1 MRQFR
6 ATPDAI
12 EIMIL
17 TCPSCSTRYQADSAK
32 FVAPGRNV
40 RCAKCGQV
48 WFQAAPGPDAELEPE
63 PIMAAPPA
71 APAYAPSAAPVTEA
85 APSEGSS
92 PNFAARPVSKDS
104 ISAPVERT
112 PPRRVANFA
121 QSAGWA
127 ALIFLVAALGWA
139 SVQYRQTIASVWPRS
154 ASLYAAVG
162 LPVNVRGIELTNIS
176 YQQEFEDGQPVLSV
190 TGKVVNISN
199 RELPVPEIRVVLL
212 DEAKHEL
219 YHWNFDAGIPTLK
232 PGGESTFV
240 TRLSSP
246 PPEARNLNVRFA
258 ESGDAR

>member
-17 TCPSCSTRYQADSAK
+17 TCPSCRTRYQTDSARI
-32 FVAPGRNV
+32 VAPGRNV
-40 RCAKCGQV
+40 RCAKCGHV
-48 WFQAAPGPDAELEPE
+48 WFQAAAIPDAEVEPE
-63 PIMAAPPA
+63 AIIGPAAPPLGSSA
-71 APAYAPSAAPVTEA
+71 APAVEAVAP
-85 APSEGSS
+85 EGSS
-92 PNFAARPVSKDS
+92 ANLGAGPVSEDS
-104 ISAPVERT
+104 IST
-112 PPRRVANFA
+112 PARRSRHSRGAAFA

-127 ALIFLVAALGWA
+127 ALIFFIAGIGWA
-139 SVQYRQTIASVWPRS
+139 SVQYRQAIAGLWPRS

-162 LPVNVRGIELTNIS
+162 LPVNIRGIELTNIS
-176 YQQEFEDGQPVLSV
+176 YQQEYEDGQPVLSV

-212 DEAKHEL
+212 DDAKHEL

>member
-1 MRQFR
+1 
-6 ATPDAI
+6 
-12 EIMIL
+12 MIL
-17 TCPSCSTRYQADSAK
+17 TCPSCRTRYQTDPAR

-40 RCAKCGQV
+40 RCAKCGEV
-48 WFQAAPGPDAELEPE
+48 WFQAAPGLDPELEPE
-63 PIMAAPPA
+63 TAIIAPPA
-71 APAYAPSAAPVTEA
+71 PGHGAGALPVSDAAASDGSSVNFGAGPVSEDSLSAAA
-85 APSEGSS
+85 G
-92 PNFAARPVSKDS
+92 
-104 ISAPVERT
+104 
-112 PPRRVANFA
+112 PRRWRGAVVAQA
-121 QSAGWA
+121 AGWA
-127 ALIFLVAALGWA
+127 ALVFLVAAIGWG
-139 SVQYRQTIASVWPRS
+139 SVQYRQTIASLWPQS

-176 YQQEFEDGQPVLSV
+176 YQQEYEDGQPVLSV

-212 DEAKHEL
+212 DDAKHEL

-232 PGGESTFV
+232 QGGESTFV

>member
-6 ATPDAI
+6 AIRGTTQ
-12 EIMIL
+12 IMIL
-17 TCPSCSTRYQADSAK
+17 TCPTCGTRYQTDSAR

-40 RCAKCGQV
+40 RCAKCGHV
-48 WFQAAPGPDAELEPE
+48 WFQAAPAPEAELEPE
-63 PIMAAPPA
+63 SIMTPA
-71 APAYAPSAAPVTEA
+71 APAHDISGALVAQAAAPEA
-85 APSEGSS
+85 SSAPLGAG
-92 PNFAARPVSKDS
+92 PAAEDS
-104 ISAPVERT
+104 ISAPAES
-112 PPRRVANFA
+112 PRHWRGARFA

-127 ALIFLVAALGWA
+127 VLIVLIATIGWA
-139 SVQYRQTIASVWPRS
+139 SVQYRQTIAGLWPQS

-162 LPVNVRGIELTNIS
+162 LPVNVRGIQLTNIA
-176 YQQEFEDGQPVLSV
+176 YQQEYQDGQPVLSV

-212 DEAKHEL
+212 DDAKHEL

>member
-6 ATPDAI
+6 ATPDVT
-12 EIMIL
+12 ETMIL
-17 TCPSCSTRYQADSAK
+17 TCPSCSTRYQTGSAV
-32 FVAPGRNV
+32 FAPPGRNV
-40 RCAKCGQV
+40 RCAKCGHV
-48 WFQAAPGPDAELEPE
+48 WFQAAPGAEAELEPE
-63 PIMAAPPA
+63 PIAA
-71 APAYAPSAAPVTEA
+71 SIAAPVGSGTGLVAEA
-85 APSEGSS
+85 TPTMGDSARVGAGPAVQDSMS
-92 PNFAARPVSKDS
+92 PPVRRSRRFSGAAL
-104 ISAPVERT
+104 
-112 PPRRVANFA
+112 A
-121 QSAGWA
+121 QSAGWT
-127 ALIFLVAALGWA
+127 ALIFLIAALGWA
-139 SVQYRQTIASVWPRS
+139 SVQYRQTIAGVWPQS

-176 YQQEFEDGQPVLSV
+176 YQQEYQDGQPVLSV

-212 DEAKHEL
+212 DDAKHEL

>member
-1 MRQFR
+1 
-6 ATPDAI
+6 
-12 EIMIL
+12 
-17 TCPSCSTRYQADSAK
+17 
-32 FVAPGRNV
+32 
-40 RCAKCGQV
+40 V
-48 WFQAAPGPDAELEPE
+48 WFQAAPTPDVELEPE
-63 PIMAAPPA
+63 PVMTPA
-71 APAYAPSAAPVTEA
+71 APAHVPSSAPVTQA
-85 APSEGSS
+85 AASETSS
-92 PNFAARPVSKDS
+92 AQLGAGPAAEDS
-104 ISAPVERT
+104 ISAPLERA
-112 PPRRVANFA
+112 RRWRGAAFA

-127 ALIFLVAALGWA
+127 ALIALIATIGWA
-139 SVQYRQTIASVWPRS
+139 GVQYRQTIASLWPQS

-162 LPVNVRGIELTNIS
+162 LPVNVRGVQLTNIS
-176 YQQEFEDGQPVLSV
+176 YQQEYQDGQPVLSV

-212 DEAKHEL
+212 DDAKHEL

>member
-1 MRQFR
+1 LG
-6 ATPDAI
+6 A
-12 EIMIL
+12 
-17 TCPSCSTRYQADSAK
+17 
-32 FVAPGRNV
+32 G
-40 RCAKCGQV
+40 
-48 WFQAAPGPDAELEPE
+48 
-63 PIMAAPPA
+63 PA
-71 APAYAPSAAPVTEA
+71 AE
-85 APSEGSS
+85 
-92 PNFAARPVSKDS
+92 DS
-104 ISAPVERT
+104 ISAPAES
-112 PPRRVANFA
+112 PRRWRGARFA

-127 ALIFLVAALGWA
+127 ALIVLIATIGWG
-139 SVQYRQTIASVWPRS
+139 SVQYRQAIASLWPRS

-162 LPVNVRGIELTNIS
+162 LPVNVRGIQLTNIA
-176 YQQEFEDGQPVLSV
+176 YQQEYQNGQPVLSV

-212 DEAKHEL
+212 DDAKHEL

>member
-1 MRQFR
+1 
-6 ATPDAI
+6 
-12 EIMIL
+12 MIL
-17 TCPSCSTRYQADSAK
+17 TCPSCRTRYQADSAR
-32 FVAPGRNV
+32 FAAPGRNV
-40 RCAKCGQV
+40 RCAKCGHV
-48 WFQAAPGPDAELEPE
+48 WFQAAPTPEAELEPE
-63 PIMAAPPA
+63 PIMTPA
-71 APAYAPSAAPVTEA
+71 APAHGPSVAPVAQASASEA
-85 APSEGSS
+85 SS
-92 PNFAARPVSKDS
+92 AQLGVGPAAEDS
-104 ISAPVERT
+104 ISARAETR
-112 PPRRVANFA
+112 PRLGGARFA

-127 ALIFLVAALGWA
+127 ALIALIAAIGWA
-139 SVQYRQTIASVWPRS
+139 SVQYRQTIASLWPQS

-162 LPVNVRGIELTNIS
+162 LPVNVRGIQLTNIS
-176 YQQEFEDGQPVLSV
+176 YQQEYQDGQPVLSV

-212 DEAKHEL
+212 DDAKHEL

>member
-1 MRQFR
+1 
-6 ATPDAI
+6 
-12 EIMIL
+12 
-17 TCPSCSTRYQADSAK
+17 
-32 FVAPGRNV
+32 
-40 RCAKCGQV
+40 V
-48 WFQAAPGPDAELEPE
+48 WFQAAPGPDSELEPE
-63 PIMAAPPA
+63 PILAPA
-71 APAYAPSAAPVTEA
+71 APAYPSSAAPVAETA
-85 APSEGSS
+85 APEGSS
-92 PNFAARPVSKDS
+92 ANFGSGSVSADS
-104 ISAPVERT
+104 ISAPVEST
-112 PPRRVANFA
+112 RRPLGAAFA

-127 ALIFLVAALGWA
+127 ALIFLVAMIGWA
-139 SVQYRQTIASVWPRS
+139 SVQYRQTIARLWPQS

-212 DEAKHEL
+212 DDAKHEL